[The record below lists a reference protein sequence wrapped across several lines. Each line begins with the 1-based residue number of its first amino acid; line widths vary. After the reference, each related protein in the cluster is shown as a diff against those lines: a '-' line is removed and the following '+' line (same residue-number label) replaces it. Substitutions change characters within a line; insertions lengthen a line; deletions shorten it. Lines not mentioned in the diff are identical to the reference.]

1 MDELAEQMKVALA
14 STFAFYLKAHNFHW
28 NVEGAN
34 FPQYHSFFG
43 DIYADAWGAVD
54 AIAEHLRTLKSY
66 APGSFAR
73 FKDLSVIEDELNI
86 PPALSMCS
94 KLETDNQKLI
104 TELTK
109 AYVLADK
116 AGKPGISNF
125 FHDRIDI
132 HEKHGWMLR
141 SIIKA

>member
-54 AIAEHLRTLKSY
+54 AIAEHLRTLKAY
-66 APGSFAR
+66 APGSFVR
-73 FKDLSVIEDELNI
+73 FKDLSVVEDELNI
-86 PPALSMCS
+86 PSALSMVS
-94 KLETDNQKLI
+94 KLEADNQKLI
-104 TELTK
+104 TVLTK
-109 AYVLADK
+109 AHVLADK

-125 FHDRIDI
+125 FQDRIDI